1 LRYFKLG
8 EFSMA
13 SFSNREVGN
22 AWTSFILGELYESW
36 PMRIDLN
43 HLDVGSKTNV
53 SPASDG
59 EILFDDLISWL
70 EAEGYIRTSPQDAP
84 EGNVYGVALTS
95 KGYKILGNIPDSLN
109 KPLGSRLKEAAFEAG
124 KEGAMKAGKESVAAL
139 IGMTFGAAI
148 KTWAG

>member
-1 LRYFKLG
+1 
-8 EFSMA
+8 MT

-36 PMRIDLN
+36 PMKINLN
-43 HLDVGSKTNV
+43 HLDIGSRTKV
-53 SPASDG
+53 APVRDE

-84 EGNVYGVALTS
+84 EGNVFGVALTS
-95 KGYKILGNIPDSLN
+95 KGYEILGNIPDSLS
-109 KPLGSRLKEAAFEAG
+109 KPLGVRLKEAALEAG
-124 KEGAMKAGKESVAAL
+124 KDGAMKAGKESIAAL

-148 KTWAG
+148 KTLTV